1 MCSWYFLFGLIY
13 GGYFGSMGQVKLFLR
28 RMVFIELVK
37 SALISQQSLLF
48 VLFEFSFN
56 LIKEIVEISDFLDDL
71 FCLERGI
78 NGSLFIHHQVKFLIA
93 S

>member
-1 MCSWYFLFGLIY
+1 
-13 GGYFGSMGQVKLFLR
+13 MGQVKLFLR

-56 LIKEIVEISDFLDDL
+56 LIKEIVEISDFLYYL